1 MLLIYSSRAFCLRT
15 SPLDARPSHHRA
27 RPIGPGCCAARRAP
41 ACLAPDGLPS
51 LARAR
56 RHHPRLWR
64 ARDIAGRGAGALPV
78 RSRGAIKAAPSSREL
93 TIRVRQAAPQSWERP
108 VPVSGDRG
116 LASFTLR
123 VNEPACRTD
132 RRCARGTSL
141 RSLHASQIVTPV
153 TRHARCRAAEE
164 SDRGAPARPPRQSLR
179 FVSRQPQSR
188 RRSDLAGV
196 FTASVAPG
204 ELSHPPRRCDAF
216 VEMQPA
222 RLTSHRAPPSCAP
235 VLRRGGLVGGSIQ
248 RWVGKP
254 AHCFGCVRR
263 PPIPHPFP

>member
-1 MLLIYSSRAFCLRT
+1 M
-15 SPLDARPSHHRA
+15 
-27 RPIGPGCCAARRAP
+27 
-41 ACLAPDGLPS
+41 
-51 LARAR
+51 
-56 RHHPRLWR
+56 
-64 ARDIAGRGAGALPV
+64 
-78 RSRGAIKAAPSSREL
+78 AAPSSREL

-164 SDRGAPARPPRQSLR
+164 SDRGAPARPSRQSLR

-235 VLRRGGLVGGSIQ
+235 VESRGGLVGGSSSGGPGN
-248 RWVGKP
+248 WLT
-254 AHCFGCVRR
+254 ASAAEE
-263 PPIPHPFP
+263 PHPSPTPSREGRGRAHPPPARGRERGSPSRRISFQQPKTGCG